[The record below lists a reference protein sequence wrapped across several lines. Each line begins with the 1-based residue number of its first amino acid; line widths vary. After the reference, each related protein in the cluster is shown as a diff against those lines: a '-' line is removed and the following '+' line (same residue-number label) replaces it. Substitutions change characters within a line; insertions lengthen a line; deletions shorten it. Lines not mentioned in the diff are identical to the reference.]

1 MKKITYYVYC
11 DDVKKRDFAG
21 NPGEMASNGYAE
33 REYSTLAAAVADAKA
48 MAKDAT
54 LDDDYL
60 VYVEKITRELDD
72 DGDVINEEDFEPV
85 ATLDNVQHI
94 YEMTYAEDR
103 EKLAKIRDNIPFD
116 GEAEEL
122 AVKGI
127 GLLLETNYRYDE
139 TIRHS
144 YLNCFELESEIRDIS
159 DNEELIEK
167 AMKTF
172 IATAEKVGIF
182 ELVHAGEY

>member
-11 DDVKKRDFAG
+11 DDVKNRDFVG

-33 REYSTLAAAVADAKA
+33 REYSTLAAAIADAKA
-48 MAKDAT
+48 TAT
-54 LDDDYL
+54 KAAIDDDYL

-72 DGDVINEEDFEPV
+72 DGDIVNEEFEPV
-85 ATLDNVQHI
+85 ETFDNVQHV
-94 YEMTYAEDR
+94 YKMTYAEDR
-103 EKLAKIRDNIPFD
+103 AKLAKIRENIQLD
-116 GEAEEL
+116 GEAGEL

-127 GLLLETNYRYDE
+127 ELLLETDYRYDE

-144 YLNCFELESEIRDIS
+144 YLNCFELESEIRDIA
-159 DNEELIEK
+159 DDDEIIEK

-172 IATAEKVGIF
+172 IATAEKIGIF
-182 ELVHAGEY
+182 DLIHAGEY

>member
-11 DDVKKRDFAG
+11 DDVKNRDFVG
-21 NPGEMASNGYAE
+21 NPTEMASNGYAE
-33 REYSTLAAAVADAKA
+33 REYVSLAAAIDAAKA
-48 MAKDAT
+48 MAKDAA

-60 VYVEKITRELDD
+60 VYVEKIVRELDD
-72 DGDVINEEDFEPV
+72 DGDVVDEEDFEPV
-85 ATLDNVQHI
+85 STLDNVQHI
-94 YEMTYAEDR
+94 YEMTRFEDR
-103 EKLAKIRDNIPFD
+103 EKLAKIRNNIPSD

-122 AVKGI
+122 AAKGI

-139 TIRHS
+139 TIRHA

-167 AMKTF
+167 AMKTV
-172 IATAEKVGIF
+172 IATAEKIGIF
-182 ELVHAGEY
+182 DLKHAGEY